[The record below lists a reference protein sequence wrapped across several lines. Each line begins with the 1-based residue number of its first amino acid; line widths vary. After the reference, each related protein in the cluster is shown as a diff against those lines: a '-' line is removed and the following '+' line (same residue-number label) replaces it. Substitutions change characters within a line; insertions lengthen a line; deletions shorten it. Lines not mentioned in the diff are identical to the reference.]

1 MLTVIGE
8 SVHAFRKMAYLDVE
22 KTGSTYVSKFLR
34 TFLDDEEVHVEKHG
48 LLEDHPPADRLHVI
62 SVREPLDLYLSLF
75 SYGCDKRGRV
85 HEALVEAGRG
95 DLYAPTGEAFGR
107 WLDFVLDADNAHFLA
122 NRNYARSGCAPFVG
136 LMSFRVA
143 RLAMPRPLEA
153 LVGVDSVDAFIDAYR
168 KHSVVDEVLHTERL
182 TEDLEAFV
190 RAYAGR
196 LTWKPSTE
204 AAIAELHKDRRVNAS
219 NRVDQDGS
227 FVAPEGAR
235 AKVLARESLLAEVFG
250 YGAEADA

>member
-1 MLTVIGE
+1 M
-8 SVHAFRKMAYLDVE
+8 HAFRKMAYLDVE

-48 LLEDHPPADRLHVI
+48 LLEDQPPADRIHVI

-75 SYGCDKRGRV
+75 SYGCDQRGRV
-85 HEALVEAGRG
+85 HEALVAAGHG

-107 WLDFVLDADNAHFLA
+107 WLDLILDPANAHLLA

-153 LVGVDSVDAFIDAYR
+153 LAGVDGVDSFLDAYR

-190 RAYAGR
+190 RAYDGR

-219 NRVDQDGS
+219 NRVDEGDS
-227 FVAPEGAR
+227 FVVPAGAR
-235 AKVLARESLLAEVFG
+235 ERVQAREPLLVEVFG
-250 YGAEADA
+250 Y